1 MDPVKIV
8 VHYIDGRIIKGF
20 TQSFVP
26 NKPTFNIWPIGHK
39 VPTENIEVSVKD
51 LKGVFF
57 VRDFAGNPK
66 YKELKIFHEGA
77 KILGRKVEVTFKDGE
92 VIVGSTLDYE
102 PGRPWFFLYPSDPHW
117 NILRVFVLSQAVA
130 KVSYAIQNL

>member
-1 MDPVKIV
+1 MEPLKIV
-8 VHYIDGRIIKGF
+8 AHYADGRIIKGY
-20 TQSFVP
+20 TQGFVP
-26 NKPTFNIWPIGHK
+26 NRPTFNICPVNHK
-39 VPTENIEVSVKD
+39 SQNETIEVSVKD

-66 YKELKIFHEGA
+66 YKERKIFPEGA

-92 VIVGSTLDYE
+92 VMVGSTLDYE
-102 PGRPWFFLYPSDPHW
+102 PGRPWFFLFPSDPHW

-130 KVSYAIQNL
+130 KVRLAIQNL

>member
-8 VHYIDGRIIKGF
+8 VHYSDGRIIKGY
-20 TQSFVP
+20 TKSFVP
-26 NKPTFNIWPIGHK
+26 NRPTFNICPADRKSPHET
-39 VPTENIEVSVKD
+39 VEVSVKD

-57 VRDFAGNPK
+57 VRDFSGNPK
-66 YKELKIFHEGA
+66 YKELRIFPEGVKIT
-77 KILGRKVEVTFKDGE
+77 GRKVEVTFKDGE

-102 PGRPWFFLYPSDPHW
+102 PGRPWFFLYPSDPYW

-130 KVSYAIQNL
+130 NVRYAVQNL